1 MRQCELCGLP
11 ATQLINYYESW
22 IEVCDLCAAAQA
34 KLQIE
39 NILTI
44 ERNLECQRRSYDAR
58 QQRGGVR

>member
-1 MRQCELCGLP
+1 MRTCDLCGLP
-11 ATQLINYYESW
+11 AVQLIDHYGSW
-22 IEVCDLCAAAQA
+22 INVCTLCAAEQA